1 MSNKK
6 RLSKK
11 VKKNRKLINMKK
23 SLMMKDQSK
32 KIFKRKKI
40 LIRLFK
46 KMNINMRKNNFQV
59 KGHISYYQKISRKVK
74 NPS

>member
-59 KGHISYYQKISRKVK
+59 KEHKSYYQKISRKVK